1 MTVIASILDRPNI
14 SLYTFEGALKTGLL
28 LKDENSALSEH
39 TCLASY
45 TVGWDKSKII
55 TTNQCYHQCLR
66 LKALHINSAHASV
79 NHDDSSLLPYAYLHL
94 IRKKGQLISDGLK
107 IHL

>member
-14 SLYTFEGALKTGLL
+14 SLYTFERALKTGLL
-28 LKDENSALSEH
+28 LKGKNSALSEH
-39 TCLASY
+39 TCLANY
-45 TVGWDKSKII
+45 TVGWDRSKII
-55 TTNQCYHQCLR
+55 TTNQRYHQCLR

-79 NHDDSSLLPYAYLHL
+79 NHDSSLLPDAYLHL

-107 IHL
+107 RHL